1 MDNFEDIRWDDIK
14 NKLKEWK
21 IKGRRALHRFDRKT
35 GLSKFSKRL
44 LVLAALKVITAVSPA
59 SLAQA
64 QEAQIRKSSDPY
76 PTRSELL
83 AFNKQIKNDM
93 SFEDFMA
100 QNQARMSEREQR
112 FAKDLWETLVENVE
126 EVKYAKEHGLKTQT
140 LRSLFGKD
148 VHPRYYCAISGLKSL
163 EQTIQN
169 KDYPEYKFLLNCI
182 QNPHACISVI
192 QGLKSAYGEESKT
205 RNINKT
211 IEEQLKE
218 NPNSVF
224 IVVHNSTRNT
234 SSGKHF
240 VFVLPNKIVVD
251 SLVSEKET
259 LKGKVVS
266 FNVERITNSDT
277 YFTGS
282 RAVGDVFNL
291 TKMSHEDLIYLFYN
305 DIFGIEQKMKAKEQE
320 ATPIAQAETGPRGR
334 GRPRKN
340 KVWHEVSTNA
350 VLRQRDNSHQA

>member
-1 MDNFEDIRWDDIK
+1 MDDFEEISWDDIK

-35 GLSKFSKRL
+35 GLSKHSKRL
-44 LVLAALKVITAVSPA
+44 IVLAALKVVAALSPS

-64 QEAQIRKSSDPY
+64 QDLQIRKSSDPY

-83 AFNKQIKNDM
+83 AFNSHIKNDI
-93 SFEDFMA
+93 SFEQFME

-126 EVKYAKEHGLKTQT
+126 EVKYAKELGLKNQT
-140 LRSLFGKD
+140 LKSLFGKD

-182 QNPHACISVI
+182 QNPHACLSVI
-192 QGLKSAYGEESKT
+192 QGLKKVYGEESKT
-205 RNINKT
+205 RDINKT
-211 IEEQLKE
+211 LEEQLKE

-234 SSGKHF
+234 ASGKHF

-251 SLVSEKET
+251 SLISEKET

-266 FNVERITNSDT
+266 FNVERIANSDS
-277 YFTGS
+277 YFTGT

-305 DIFGIEQKMKAKEQE
+305 DIFNIEQKANTKQQEQMQ
-320 ATPIAQAETGPRGR
+320 TAQVITRPR
-334 GRPRKN
+334 GRPRKD
-340 KVWHEVSTNA
+340 KIWHEVSKKET
-350 VLRQRDNSHQA
+350 LRRRSTSHQA